1 MFSFTIKLMRGQ
13 GRDQAGRE
21 RAGHAAPSRADPKNG
36 GGNPDRPNFF
46 TRVIEIASGIALAVL
61 SLTFFSYIYWAH
73 LQSRLE
79 VLTRPIVRNEVTVKI
94 TTKEKQLLDAL
105 ATKGAISTPPEV
117 LGQVI
122 SFYDTQNAF
131 LLGIMGL
138 SGIFGY
144 FFIRQRTRKE
154 TESLLKA
161 EFETF
166 TKTIDFQT
174 HVNSI
179 VSNSANVIELGK
191 TADDLY
197 VKLEKLTK
205 LEEKSEDKLT
215 APTSTPTPAAPVLSA
230 AAAQLQEGE

>member
-1 MFSFTIKLMRGQ
+1 MNNIEAVK
-13 GRDQAGRE
+13 
-21 RAGHAAPSRADPKNG
+21 
-36 GGNPDRPNFF
+36 NFF
-46 TRVIEIASGIALAVL
+46 SRVVEIASGIALALISL
-61 SLTFFSYIYWAH
+61 SFFAYIYWAH

-94 TTKEKQLLDAL
+94 TSKEKQLLDAL
-105 ATKGAISTPPEV
+105 TEKGAISTPPEV

-154 TESLLKA
+154 TETLLKS

-174 HVNSI
+174 RINSI

-197 VKLEKLTK
+197 ERLEKLNK

-215 APTSTPTPAAPVLSA
+215 QPTSTPTSPALSA
-230 AAAQLQEGE
+230 ALVQHQEGE